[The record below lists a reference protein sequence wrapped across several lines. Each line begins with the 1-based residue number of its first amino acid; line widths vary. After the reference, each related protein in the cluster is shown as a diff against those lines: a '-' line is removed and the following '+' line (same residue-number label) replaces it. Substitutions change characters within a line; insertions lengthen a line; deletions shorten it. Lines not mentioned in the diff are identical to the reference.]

1 MHIVYLAGLGWG
13 GGGVTPDFNW
23 REIEWGQKWKP
34 KRISAPK
41 INPQKI
47 PCRIFRAF
55 ITRKLKTLEIE
66 CLCRCFVGKI
76 WNYHSRT
83 RIFRL
88 FWIPKKSLLKS
99 SHPNFP
105 TKKNTGIENFIIPI
119 TWNPE
124 YNPPPRRLFS
134 SLKFCITIVSCFSL
148 DDTPRRNW
156 KQWPCKILVNR
167 DNWTTQPQKNSYHWI
182 NSFICTCCSA
192 VAARRQLFLSDSSE
206 HLCSIKENERYK

>member
-1 MHIVYLAGLGWG
+1 M
-13 GGGVTPDFNW
+13 PN
-23 REIEWGQKWKP
+23 
-34 KRISAPK
+34 
-41 INPQKI
+41 
-47 PCRIFRAF
+47 FRAF
-55 ITRKLKTLEIE
+55 ITRKLKILEIE

-76 WNYHSRT
+76 WSYHSRT

-167 DNWTTQPQKNSYHWI
+167 DNWQHNRKKTRTIGSTHLYVHVAVPWRRGGSYFYPIPVNTFAQSRKTKDTNNFRCNKTANTKATW
-182 NSFICTCCSA
+182 
-192 VAARRQLFLSDSSE
+192 SSQ
-206 HLCSIKENERYK
+206 